1 MAHFFSSNF
10 TLGILGG
17 GQLGKM
23 LLYETRKY
31 DVKTKVL
38 DPSKEAPSRI
48 ACDEFQQGDLLD
60 FDTVY
65 NFGKTVDVLT
75 FEIEAVNIKALVKL
89 EKEGV
94 KVFPS
99 SETLKKIKNK
109 GKQKLFYREHQIP
122 TADFDYFSNKQS
134 LLRAVNV
141 PKEGM
146 MGKEFR

>member
-75 FEIEAVNIKALVKL
+75 FEIEARLPISTTFQTN
-89 EKEGV
+89 
-94 KVFPS
+94 KVF
-99 SETLKKIKNK
+99 
-109 GKQKLFYREHQIP
+109 
-122 TADFDYFSNKQS
+122 
-134 LLRAVNV
+134 
-141 PKEGM
+141 
-146 MGKEFR
+146 